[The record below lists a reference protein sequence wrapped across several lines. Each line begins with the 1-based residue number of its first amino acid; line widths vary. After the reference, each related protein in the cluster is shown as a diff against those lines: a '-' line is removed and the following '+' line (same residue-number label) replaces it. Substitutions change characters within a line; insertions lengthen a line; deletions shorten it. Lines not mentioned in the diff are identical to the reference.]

1 LLSLFPVE
9 RGKEQLQGAPLLRDD
24 DTKFASGKIAAFQYV
39 TVAIFLFLVAG
50 FWNLQVQ
57 NGEDYSEQAERN
69 RIKSL
74 PLLAPRGKILDRDG
88 RVIVDNHS
96 TFSLILSR
104 ENLKSEHLQAIAEG
118 LHLNY
123 DDLLA
128 RLRRFRN
135 RPSYEPIIIKEELT
149 AGELA
154 FVDSHRD
161 PETFP
166 EMELIRAQR
175 RLYPKDGL
183 AAHVIG
189 YVGEVSENEL
199 NTSEFIKY
207 EQGDVVGKQGIERE
221 YNDILMGVDG
231 QRQVVVDNRGK
242 ERNLIGMKEAVA
254 GKNLKLTIDLDLQSV
269 AELAMENRRG
279 AVVALDPRTGEVL
292 AMVSRPA
299 YDPNRF
305 AGRIRTADWKEIL
318 NNPDKPMLNRVI
330 QAQLAPGST
339 FKPLMALAGL
349 ETGIIDENFTVH
361 CGGGASFYGRYFR
374 CHLKGGHG
382 TVNLH
387 KAIAQSCD
395 VYFYTVGNKLGID
408 NIAKY
413 AEMAGLGEKT
423 GIDLP
428 HEAEGVVPSSKWKI
442 RNFRQKWY
450 AGETISVSIGQGAL
464 TVTPLQLARAI
475 GGVATGGVWQRPH
488 LIMDPSKGDS
498 GKRGAVNLD
507 NIVQVINGMYAV
519 VNEGGTGVRARLPGL
534 EVCGKTGTAQLASN
548 DMLKGTALGRTMK
561 DNAWF
566 VGFAPRQSPEIVV
579 VALFEGGEH
588 GQFAAPIVSDV
599 IKAYFDKRLR
609 TSPQQLLAELP
620 MFGPQTT
627 ARPVPA
633 RAPEPLVA
641 RIPIP
646 PAAAQAV
653 PLAARPAPIR
663 VSTEEQQQ

>member
-1 LLSLFPVE
+1 MFNLFPNKHHDE
-9 RGKEQLQGAPLLRDD
+9 DLPASSLLRD
-24 DTKFASGKIAAFQYV
+24 DTKFAAGKIAVFQYFAV
-39 TVAIFLFLVAG
+39 GVFLFLVAG

-57 NGEDYSEQAERN
+57 NSEGYSEAAERN

-104 ENLKSEHLQAIAEG
+104 ETLKTEHLQAIADG

-123 DDLLA
+123 DDLVA

-135 RPSYEPIIIKEELT
+135 RPAYEPIIIKEELT
-149 AGELA
+149 AGELS
-154 FVDSHRD
+154 FVASHSD

-166 EMELIRAQR
+166 EMELIHAQR

-199 NTSEFIKY
+199 NTAEFVKY
-207 EQGDVVGKQGIERE
+207 DQGDVVGKQGIERQ

-242 ERNLIGMKEAVA
+242 ERNLIGMKEAVP
-254 GKNLKLTIDLDLQSV
+254 GKSLTLTLDLDLQAV
-269 AELAMENRRG
+269 AELAMEGRRG

-305 AGRIRTADWKEIL
+305 AGRIRTADWQEIL
-318 NNPDKPMLNRVI
+318 KNPDKPMLDRVI

-339 FKPLMALAGL
+339 FKPLMALAAL
-349 ETGIIDENFTVH
+349 ETGTVDENFTVH
-361 CGGGASFYGRYFR
+361 CSGGASFYGRYFR

-387 KAIAQSCD
+387 KAIMQSCD
-395 VYFYTVGNKLGID
+395 VYFYTIGNKMGID

-413 AEMAGLGEKT
+413 AEMAGLGQKT

-428 HEAEGVVPSSKWKI
+428 HESEGVVPSTKWKI

-464 TVTPLQLARAI
+464 TVSPLQLARAI
-475 GGVATGGVWQRPH
+475 GGIATGGVWQRPH
-488 LIMDPSKGDS
+488 LIMDPTRGDS
-498 GKRGAVNLD
+498 GTRGAVNLD
-507 NIVQVINGMYAV
+507 NIVKVIYGMYGV
-519 VNEGGTGVRARLPGL
+519 VNEGGTGGRARIPGL
-534 EVCGKTGTAQLASN
+534 DVCGKTGTAQLASN
-548 DMLKGTALGRTMK
+548 ELLKGSAAGRAMK

-588 GQFAAPIVSDV
+588 GNLAAPIVADV
-599 IKAYFDKRLR
+599 IKSYFDKRLR
-609 TSPQQLLAELP
+609 TSPQQLLAQLP
-620 MFGPQTT
+620 MFGPLNTGRGP
-627 ARPVPA
+627 APASVPDA
-633 RAPEPLVA
+633 F
-641 RIPIP
+641 ITKI
-646 PAAAQAV
+646 PAAA
-653 PLAARPAPIR
+653 PA
-663 VSTEEQQQ
+663 SQEEE